1 MKKLLAILLSLSMP
15 LSSFADCVKPVTLL
29 EQGAQAPCKGYLF
42 TPEKELEVRLTVKE
56 AELLKAETQAL
67 NLIVDRYKK
76 KDAEFNKI
84 IDLQIDKTELW
95 KTKAEDITLKYVAV
109 EENRTKRDF
118 WMVVLGVALTVG
130 AGYAVGQAA
139 GR

>member
-1 MKKLLAILLSLSMP
+1 MKKLLAVLLSLSMP
-15 LSSFADCVKPVTLL
+15 LSSFADCIKPVTSL

-56 AELLKAETQAL
+56 AELLKAETEAL

-76 KDAEFNKI
+76 KDVEFNKI

-95 KTKAEDITLKYVAV
+95 KTKAEDITLKYVAI

>member
-15 LSSFADCVKPVTLL
+15 LSSFADCIKPVTSL

-56 AELLKAETQAL
+56 AELLKAETEAL

-76 KDAEFNKI
+76 KDVEFNKI

-95 KTKAEDITLKYVAV
+95 KTKAEDITLKYVAI